1 MKKIPYVLPIVAVS
15 ALLTACGGG
24 ANHSSAPAPT
34 ETMKSMDNK
43 QVVPQ
48 DLPENNNSVSE
59 AAKNA
64 DRPTEQ
70 NQLGEKTIVDSQ
82 PIENLNAS
90 NNSSSEQPIVGNKPV
105 EQPIVEIKPINN
117 LPMVEKESSKKSELI
132 TLDVMDKPLVTD
144 KDLWSGSWQHSKD
157 AVPVLYLIENP
168 KASADEDPNIIE
180 KKTATIKLKAGHNVD
195 NDINYRFYLL
205 DDNAYYGFYRDSA
218 DMKRVD
224 SHLVYGY
231 HLASENKGDLS
242 QLTANYQGEFWYQ
255 TRFVPNL
262 TTSSKVELQYEN
274 GIAKGSINSQF
285 DNYKLF
291 DVKSTEN
298 PRQLEIIPASEW
310 LDNAGELLV
319 PGDKSPHRA
328 ILDIHFINGKDG
340 AENTTLIGKGGNEIY
355 WGVIGATQK

>member
-15 ALLTACGGG
+15 ALLTACGGGGGG

-48 DLPENNNSVSE
+48 GLPENNNSVSE

-70 NQLGEKTIVDSQ
+70 NQLGEKPIVGSQ
-82 PIENLNAS
+82 SIENPKVS
-90 NNSSSEQPIVGNKPV
+90 NNSSSEQPIV
-105 EQPIVEIKPINN
+105 EIKPIDNP
-117 LPMVEKESSKKSELI
+117 PMVEKELSKKSELI
-132 TLDVMDKPLVTD
+132 TLDVMDKSVTD
-144 KDLWSGSWQHSKD
+144 KDMWSGSWQHSKD

-195 NDINYRFYLL
+195 DDINYRFYLL
-205 DDNAYYGFYRDSA
+205 DDNAYYGFYRDSV

-231 HLASENKGDLS
+231 HLASENKGNLS
-242 QLTANYQGEFWYQ
+242 QLTANYKGEFWYQ
-255 TRFVPNL
+255 TLGLPNVN
-262 TTSSKVELQYEN
+262 TPSKVELTYEN
-274 GIAKGSINSQF
+274 GVAKGVINSR
-285 DNYKLF
+285 DGYKMF
-291 DVKSTEN
+291 DVQSKEN
-298 PRQLEIIPASEW
+298 PRELELTSTGW
-310 LDNAGELLV
+310 LDNFLGDMNKGNKGLLN
-319 PGDKSPHRA
+319 
-328 ILDIHFINGKDG
+328 IHFINATDG
-340 AENTTLIGKGGNEIY
+340 TENKVLVGKGGNDLY
-355 WGVIGATQK
+355 WGVIGAEKQ